1 MKKYE
6 EWEDEILSDKNP
18 NLVNHY
24 KKKFEEKNNQN
35 LVYKKQ
41 IKKYALNEKKIY
53 IKEKAFEL
61 ERADYKDQL
70 VYLAERVQ
78 K

>member
-1 MKKYE
+1 M
-6 EWEDEILSDKNP
+6 
-18 NLVNHY
+18 
-24 KKKFEEKNNQN
+24 
-35 LVYKKQ
+35 KKQ

-53 IKEKAFEL
+53 VKERAFEL